1 VNKVVGIAAL
11 VIGLLLQPTAHAD
24 EEDAEVCLR
33 TKVWD
38 GYSEGW
44 AIRTMTSATVENGA
58 TRNYLVTLYAGNEY
72 QIQACADENSR
83 NVDVL
88 LYDLEGRIVARD
100 DTQDREPSLTFTPTD
115 TATYYVVLY
124 AQKLAV
130 PETGTGIGLAVTYR

>member
-1 VNKVVGIAAL
+1 MNKVVGIAAL
-11 VIGLLLQPTAHAD
+11 VIGLLLQPTARAD

-72 QIQACADENSR
+72 QIQACADANSQ

-100 DTQDREPSLTFTPTD
+100 DTQDREPILTFTPKD

-124 AQKLAV
+124 AQKLV
-130 PETGTGIGLAVTYR
+130 DPTTGTGIGLAVTYR